1 MNYIAFQVDWVPNG
15 KHKKNDT
22 GEIVNEKAVETLRSI
37 EDRLDGLVEPAF
49 KSKRA
54 AAKPAFAIPLSPPGQ
69 VQHLIKEA
77 TSHEHLSQM
86 FHGWAPYL

>member
-1 MNYIAFQVDWVPNG
+1 MPSG

-37 EDRLDGLVEPAF
+37 ENRLDGLVDPPF
-49 KSKRA
+49 KSKT
-54 AAKPAFAIPLSPPGQ
+54 PATKSSFAVPLSPPGQ

-77 TSHEHLSQM
+77 TSDDYLSQM
-86 FHGWAPYL
+86 YHGWAPYM